1 MRDERDSARAGTLT
15 EAMTTTAP
23 GRKSPGIP
31 QLAPLPDGYGPDGR
45 SEWLDIDWRRHL
57 RSSTVA
63 GSRVNYVEMG
73 QGSPLVF
80 VHGLSGCW
88 QNWLEN
94 IPHFAR
100 SHRVIA
106 VDLPGF
112 GESDLPL
119 EEISIPG
126 YGRFVDAF
134 LGEIGVERASIVG
147 NSMGGFIAAEV
158 ALSHP
163 ARVDKLAL
171 VSAAGVA
178 TVRQAQLALAKRLS
192 RASQAGSG
200 RMIAR
205 RQSIVRRR
213 GLRKLLLYGIVA
225 HPELLQPELVYEIAS
240 GGGKPGFM
248 DAFNAVL
255 DYDFSDRLPEIE
267 HPTLIVWGRNDR
279 IVPVGGAYRYEELLP
294 HSRRVVFEDTGHVPM
309 IERPALFN
317 RLLEDFLNE

>member
-1 MRDERDSARAGTLT
+1 
-15 EAMTTTAP
+15 MTTTTP
-23 GRKSPGIP
+23 RPKSPGVP

-57 RSSTVA
+57 RSCTVA
-63 GSRVNYVEMG
+63 GSRVNYIEMG
-73 QGSPLVF
+73 DGPALVF

-119 EEISIPG
+119 EDITIPG

-134 LGEIGVERASIVG
+134 LAEIGVERASIVG

-158 ALSHP
+158 AVSHP
-163 ARVDKLAL
+163 RRVAKLAL
-171 VSAAGVA
+171 VSAAGVL
-178 TVRQAQLALAKRLS
+178 TVRPAELTVAKQLSRMFQLAS
-192 RASQAGSG
+192 AGV
-200 RMIAR
+200 IAR

-213 GLRKLLLYGIVA
+213 RMRKLILAGIVR

-240 GGGKPGFM
+240 GAGKPGFL
-248 DAFNAVL
+248 DAFKAIL
-255 DYDFSDRLPEIE
+255 DYDFSERLPEVE
-267 HPTLIVWGRNDR
+267 CPTLIVWGRNDR
-279 IVPVGGAYRYEELLP
+279 IVPVGGAYRYEQLIP
-294 HSRRVVFEDTGHVPM
+294 NSRRVIVEDTGHVPM

-317 RLLEDFLNE
+317 RLLDDFLNE